1 MCTHAHLIYER
12 KVSSMIIPNSNNTN
26 KDLTVGEQN
35 SVTHEDKIVTN
46 SKVEHKPLAD
56 RNKNIGEHTSAARDD
71 HS

>member
-1 MCTHAHLIYER
+1 
-12 KVSSMIIPNSNNTN
+12 MIFPNSINTD

-46 SKVEHKPLAD
+46 AKVEHKPLAGW
-56 RNKNIGEHTSAARDD
+56 NKNIGEHTSAARDD